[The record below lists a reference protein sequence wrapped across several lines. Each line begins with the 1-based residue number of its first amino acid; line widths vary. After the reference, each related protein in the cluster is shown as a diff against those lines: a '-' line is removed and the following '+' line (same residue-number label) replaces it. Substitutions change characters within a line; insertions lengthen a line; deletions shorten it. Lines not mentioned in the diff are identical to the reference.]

1 MGLKKTIPQQ
11 LFAVAKKRPE
21 NHPRKS
27 REPVVN
33 HWAILDE
40 IEAPMWVD
48 LTLECNSTY
57 EDKDDEW
64 FNISHP
70 FHQSSARQL
79 ISASSIS
86 TGPISP
92 KLPQSVSKSRGK
104 DYKSKK
110 QEPLVSRLA
119 LNKQLQFDSS
129 SKSSSISTGKVNEN
143 TLSQT
148 ATLVFSKSSSSFGG
162 EGSNSNGSIMS
173 EATAGKLTEAST
185 LPFGSTTGGLL
196 YNKIRDCLRKSYVTR
211 QASRVEG
218 QKSSSSSK
226 SSVGSSSNPA
236 CQGNME
242 ETPDSINIKKMPQ
255 LPPEKVGRA
264 NALAGPTSQAQKM
277 RCKSYLGMNKD
288 AIKTMDH
295 NKKQKEGYA
304 TRKAIPLAKASNS
317 TRGVNQSKTLSV
329 GKENPSGKMALPV
342 KSITRMKEA
351 ERPLQDPKITRR
363 KIRQQ
368 TSDRTKL
375 ASSRDN
381 GSIESKVKKSNRMV
395 ETVYFR

>member
-86 TGPISP
+86 AGPTSP

-110 QEPLVSRLA
+110 QEPLVCRLA
-119 LNKQLQFDSS
+119 LNKQLLFENSS
-129 SKSSSISTGKVNEN
+129 SKCSSISTGKVNDN

-148 ATLVFSKSSSSFGG
+148 AALVFSKSASSFGG

-173 EATAGKLTEAST
+173 EATAGKLTETSA

-196 YNKIRDCLRKSYVTR
+196 YNKIRDSLRKSYVTR

-236 CQGNME
+236 GQGNME

-255 LPPEKVGRA
+255 LPTEKVGRA
-264 NALAGPTSQAQKM
+264 NALAGPTSQAQKT
-277 RCKSYLGMNKD
+277 RCKSYLSMN
-288 AIKTMDH
+288 
-295 NKKQKEGYA
+295 
-304 TRKAIPLAKASNS
+304 R
-317 TRGVNQSKTLSV
+317 
-329 GKENPSGKMALPV
+329 
-342 KSITRMKEA
+342 EA
-351 ERPLQDPKITRR
+351 
-363 KIRQQ
+363 
-368 TSDRTKL
+368 
-375 ASSRDN
+375 
-381 GSIESKVKKSNRMV
+381 
-395 ETVYFR
+395 

>member
-1 MGLKKTIPQQ
+1 MK
-11 LFAVAKKRPE
+11 
-21 NHPRKS
+21 
-27 REPVVN
+27 
-33 HWAILDE
+33 DE

-86 TGPISP
+86 AGPTSP

-104 DYKSKK
+104 DYKNKK
-110 QEPLVSRLA
+110 QEPLVCRLA
-119 LNKQLQFDSS
+119 LNKQLLFENSS

-148 ATLVFSKSSSSFGG
+148 GALVFPKPASSFGG
-162 EGSNSNGSIMS
+162 EGSNSNGSITS

-196 YNKIRDCLRKSYVTR
+196 YNKIRDSLRKSYVTR

-218 QKSSSSSK
+218 QKSCSSK

-255 LPPEKVGRA
+255 LPTEKVGRA

-277 RCKSYLGMNKD
+277 RCKSYLGMNRE
-288 AIKTMDH
+288 ASKTMDH

-304 TRKAIPLAKASNS
+304 TRKAVPLAKANNS

-342 KSITRMKEA
+342 KSITRKKEA

-375 ASSRDN
+375 AGSRDN
-381 GSIESKVKKSNRMV
+381 GSIESKVTKTIGMV
-395 ETVYFR
+395 ETTVYFR